1 MKVKKRVPLGS
12 LHKKWI
18 DIMIYALFQS
28 FWQPPNYEG
37 CPMSYWKWG
46 FLIENGWKWGMF
58 QVATTSFR
66 LQNAMQISCCKIEVL
81 TRSIPQ
87 VVHLSVDSQVYV
99 PPKIVSG
106 MSWICCK
113 NWGIQFRVLSIL
125 ALLATPHP
133 ENELGESDLK
143 TSLWQTSPTEAGFRS
158 TKNQCE

>member
-1 MKVKKRVPLGS
+1 MNRHYDLRTVP
-12 LHKKWI
+12 K
-18 DIMIYALFQS
+18 

-58 QVATTSFR
+58 QVATTS
-66 LQNAMQISCCKIEVL
+66 LVCKCFHSLAAKLRYWPEAFPRWY
-81 TRSIPQ
+81 TSI
-87 VVHLSVDSQVYV
+87 VDSQVYV

>member
-18 DIMIYALFQS
+18 DIIWFTHCSKVLATTKLWGMSDVLLKMGI
-28 FWQPPNYEG
+28 
-37 CPMSYWKWG
+37 SYWKWMKMG
-46 FLIENGWKWGMF
+46 DVPSSNHQF
-58 QVATTSFR
+58 S
-66 LQNAMQISCCKIEVL
+66 LQMLPFSCCKIEVL